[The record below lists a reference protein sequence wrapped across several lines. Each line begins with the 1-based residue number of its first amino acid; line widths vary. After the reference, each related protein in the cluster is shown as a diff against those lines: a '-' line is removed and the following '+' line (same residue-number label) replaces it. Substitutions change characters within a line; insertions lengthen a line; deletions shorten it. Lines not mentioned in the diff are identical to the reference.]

1 MAASVPHSTESKPWE
16 HTLQVSKY
24 YSLLYYKTVLL
35 YTVAANFAPEVQGD
49 PCERADRPRPARGQ
63 TDSNLVSLYLYLE
76 NISVGQKQPTQFVFL
91 LIILLY
97 YILD

>member
-1 MAASVPHSTESKPWE
+1 MAASVPHSTESKPWG

-49 PCERADRPRPARGQ
+49 PWERADRPRPARGQ
-63 TDSNLVSLYLYLE
+63 TDRNLVSLYLYLE